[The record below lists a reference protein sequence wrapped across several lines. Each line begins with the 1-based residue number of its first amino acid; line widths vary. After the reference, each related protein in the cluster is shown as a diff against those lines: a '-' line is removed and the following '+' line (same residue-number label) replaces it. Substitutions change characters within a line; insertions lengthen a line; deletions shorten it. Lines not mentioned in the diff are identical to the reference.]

1 MKLWEVGNI
10 LMDLSEEYGPLKVY
24 FKTKDGERHEIK
36 KVFNT
41 IFRGEPTPI
50 ELHPDDGEL
59 ASTNELILVLY
70 YFQQRFNT
78 GELEVRYMKDH
89 PIDFID
95 YEEDGDFKGIVMR
108 SYLKD

>member
-36 KVFNT
+36 RVFNT
-41 IFRGEPTPI
+41 IFRGELTPI

-95 YEEDGDFKGIVMR
+95 YEEDGDFRGIVMR
-108 SYLKD
+108 SYIKD